1 MTLGFVFD
9 NLVPWKKIMEEN
21 RGKAKQQQLIFVVED
36 EPDILELIAINLKKA
51 GYGVEKFTE
60 AGPMMTMLER
70 NQKVPD
76 LIILDLMLPDH
87 DGLEVCKSLRKSEK
101 YSDIPII
108 MVTAKTEEF
117 DVVLGLE
124 LGADDYIPKPFSPRE
139 LTARVKAVLRR
150 GRRKD
155 VTSPAKIVVGEHLT
169 IDPARYE
176 VRVQGEKVKLTSTEF
191 LILKMLAQKQGWVFS
206 REKILDLLWGDEKDV
221 YDRTVDVHIK
231 NLRDKLGPAGTLIKN
246 IRGVGYKLEL

>member
-1 MTLGFVFD
+1 MKTKD
-9 NLVPWKKIMEEN
+9 KKTV
-21 RGKAKQQQLIFVVED
+21 FVVED
-36 EPDILELIAINLKKA
+36 EPDILALIAINLQKS
-51 GYGVEKFTE
+51 GYDVEEYTE
-60 AGPMMTMLER
+60 AGPMLKILEKR
-70 NQKVPD
+70 TPD

-87 DGLEVCKSLRKSEK
+87 DGLDVCKTLKKSDL

-139 LTARVKAVLRR
+139 LVARVKAVLRR
-150 GRRKD
+150 GKTTAGR
-155 VTSPAKIVVGEHLT
+155 TSKQISVGDMVT
-169 IDPARYE
+169 IDTSKYE
-176 VRVQGEKVKLTSTEF
+176 VRVQGEKVQLTSTEF
-191 LILKMLAQKQGWVFS
+191 MILKMLSEKPGWVYS

-221 YDRTVDVHIK
+221 FDRTVDVHIK

-246 IRGVGYKLEL
+246 VRGVGYKIEL

>member
-1 MTLGFVFD
+1 MKT
-9 NLVPWKKIMEEN
+9 NNKKT
-21 RGKAKQQQLIFVVED
+21 IFVVED
-36 EPDILELIAINLKKA
+36 EPDILALIAINLKKS
-51 GYGVEKFTE
+51 GYDVEEYTE
-60 AGPMMTMLER
+60 AAPMLKTLEKR
-70 NQKVPD
+70 VPD

-87 DGLEVCKSLRKSEK
+87 DGLDVCKNLKKSDR

-150 GRRKD
+150 GKTTNDR
-155 VTSPAKIVVGEHLT
+155 TSKQIAVGDLVT
-169 IDPARYE
+169 IDVAKYE
-176 VRVQGEKVKLTSTEF
+176 VRVQGEKLNLTSTEF
-191 LILKMLAQKQGWVFS
+191 MILKMLSEKPGWVYS

-221 YDRTVDVHIK
+221 FDRTVDVHIK
-231 NLRDKLGPAGTLIKN
+231 NLRDKLGPAGGLIKN
-246 IRGVGYKLEL
+246 VRGVGYKIEL